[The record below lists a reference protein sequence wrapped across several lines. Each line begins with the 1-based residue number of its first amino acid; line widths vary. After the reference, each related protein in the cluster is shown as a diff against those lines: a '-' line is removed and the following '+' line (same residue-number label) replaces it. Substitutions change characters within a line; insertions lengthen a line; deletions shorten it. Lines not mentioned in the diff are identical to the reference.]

1 MQKPAFLQKE
11 TLTRLGVSFLLTAG
25 IAVPLL
31 LALDLS
37 GNVIPSLLLAL
48 GLLLVYTALSRS
60 RKTRILLGILLAGGA
75 VVQLFLPHYGLLG
88 QWVEAFKAF
97 ALYFSGYTMVLPL
110 FGAQVASFITFC
122 AASLAFLF
130 SKRGAGFLPAAML
143 VLLVLFGLWNL
154 GKVALLWY
162 VAPALVAL
170 LLQMSQTAHDKINVL
185 HVLPMAVAVVLLSFL
200 LVPSARV
207 TFAPLEKAASSLKQ
221 TITDYLFFTDPR
233 NVFTLGT
240 YGYYPMGNNQLGGEA
255 EPSEFPVMMVKTTRK
270 TLLRGVVKDYY
281 DGRSFTDTS
290 GAKRYLYVN
299 PRWQNQRQKAFLEL
313 LPGEAILKVSS
324 LLNEK
329 AITVQMQNNA
339 ASTVFTPLFLRD
351 LTMENDMVAYFNDA
365 SELFIT
371 RDLELGD
378 RYTVFTPVFEGG
390 DAGLDA
396 LVNAPQKKD
405 SYYDSIYS
413 EYTQLP
419 DHMEQEVFDDV
430 ASIVA
435 GETTPYGKAMAI
447 MRHLQ
452 KYYRYTLSPDTP
464 PANKDFVTYFLYVGK
479 EGYCTYYA
487 SAMTVMC
494 RMAGLPARYVEGFL
508 AQPASDGFAYVTGK
522 DAHAWTEVYFEGF
535 GWVPFDA
542 TPLQQAGSDG
552 NNQSNNQ
559 PSPSPS
565 PTVSPSP
572 SPTPTASLGDSE
584 TPSPPPEQ
592 DQNDEPT
599 PEPQPSEEPDEQPDT
614 VPPDVRPEDDQN
626 APPFWLWL
634 LVLAVLGG
642 FGARIALRSPG
653 RVAARAKTPQ
663 EKLFIYGAAVQRLLI
678 YDRHGPRPGETPLN
692 FARRI
697 DSVHCFAAPIMPL
710 WRLLALSNYSRLAIG
725 PEHVRRAQDIYQR
738 GFRGTGLIRRIRFR
752 LGAAFSRNFYRLL
765 ETPAPH
771 DTPPVQKL
779 PFTVPKP
786 KGGKT
791 AQYGRGAK
799 PQAKGA
805 RNTAPAAPP
814 EKTDAA
820 PTREEDAVPGE
831 PRPAA
836 GKNEPRSTPP
846 EADTRA
852 QNAAMTSPRP
862 TADAGERRTPPQ
874 PYPSRP
880 AGGARTARPAP
891 NGNAAKGTPR
901 QPGANA
907 DAANRRTRRS
917 GRTPDEPT

>member
-25 IAVPLL
+25 IVVPLL

-37 GNVIPSLLLAL
+37 GNVVSSLLLAL
-48 GLLLVYTALSRS
+48 GLLLVYTALGRS

-88 QWVEAFKAF
+88 QWTEAFKAF

-110 FGAQVASFITFC
+110 FGVQVASFITFC

-130 SKRGAGFLPAAML
+130 TKRGAGFLPAAML
-143 VLLVLFGLWNL
+143 VILVLFGLWNL
-154 GKVALLWY
+154 GKVTLLWY

-185 HVLPMAVAVVLLSFL
+185 HVLPMAVVVVLLSFL

-255 EPSEFPVMMVKTTRK
+255 EPSEFPVMMVKTNRK

-290 GAKRYLYVN
+290 SAKRYLYVN
-299 PRWQNQRQKAFLEL
+299 PRWQTQRQKAFLER
-313 LPGEAILKVSS
+313 LPGDAILKVSS

-371 RDLELGD
+371 RDLQLGD

-419 DHMEQEVFDDV
+419 DHMEQKVFEDV

-452 KYYRYTLSPDTP
+452 KYYRYTLSPDMP
-464 PANKDFVTYFLYVGK
+464 PTNKDFVTYFLYVGK

-552 NNQSNNQ
+552 NNQSDNQ

-572 SPTPTASLGDSE
+572 SPTPTASQGDGE

-599 PEPQPSEEPDEQPDT
+599 PSPLPSEEPDEQPST

-626 APPFWLWL
+626 APPLWL
-634 LVLAVLGG
+634 LLLVLTVLGG
-642 FGARIALRSPG
+642 LGVRIALRSPG

-710 WRLLALSNYSRLAIG
+710 WRLLALSNYSRLTIG

-738 GFRGTGLIRRIRFR
+738 GFHGTGLIRRIRFR
-752 LGAAFSRNFYRLL
+752 LAAAFTRNFYRLL

-771 DTPPVQKL
+771 DTPPTQKL

-791 AQYGRGAK
+791 AQYGRGVK

-820 PTREEDAVPGE
+820 PTREEEAVPGE
-831 PRPAA
+831 PRAA
-836 GKNEPRSTPP
+836 ADKNTPP
-846 EADTRA
+846 STLPQADTSA
-852 QNAAMTSPRP
+852 QNAPMTSQRP

-880 AGGARTARPAP
+880 AEGTRTERPAP
-891 NGNAAKGTPR
+891 YGNAGKGTPR
-901 QPGANA
+901 QPIANA
-907 DAANRRTRRS
+907 DAVNRRTRRS
-917 GRTPDEPT
+917 GRTPDEPA